1 MTGEP
6 SSAGLF
12 RRIVAIALCEVLTV
26 SAVSPAAN
34 GAQQAASN
42 PPDSLR
48 SYLQKPYLELFEL
61 APTLHFSP
69 DQVRAQREA
78 FTKAEEG
85 CVNRFKQQ
93 SKDYEQQIEK
103 AQSELRRNTTKMTDP
118 QRNESHCKIQNLDL
132 LKSEADLLGRQAIPT
147 AYDNLNAK
155 LDLIEKWPALY
166 RQTQQEIAT
175 EAYLR
180 RKWAD
185 VKDIGFREIESDQQD
200 DVKTGQE
207 AIEELKRSRLLPPE
221 VEDKA
226 IQDYVNTVAQRIA
239 AKSDLR
245 VPLRVV
251 VLQSKEINA
260 FALPGGFLFLERGLL
275 DAADDEA
282 ELAGVIAHE
291 LSHVVARHSHKL
303 MKRAT
308 VASIFYQAAQIAAIL
323 LTGGVG
329 GIGVSYALQYGFY
342 GLGMV
347 LDLKLLGVSRDYEL
361 EADKLGVQYA
371 WNAGYDPA
379 GFIRFFD
386 KIATKKGYINGV
398 SWFRTHPAFYQRM
411 VETQREILFL
421 PQKTDLMIQ
430 TSAFEEMKRNLA
442 PISAK
447 ADQEDVKK
455 PSLLMGRAEGCEPPK
470 KLEYKSDQPV
480 EELCAVTRK

>member
-200 DVKTGQE
+200 DVKTR
-207 AIEELKRSRLLPPE
+207 KRS
-221 VEDKA
+221 K
-226 IQDYVNTVAQRIA
+226 N
-239 AKSDLR
+239 
-245 VPLRVV
+245 
-251 VLQSKEINA
+251 
-260 FALPGGFLFLERGLL
+260 
-275 DAADDEA
+275 
-282 ELAGVIAHE
+282 
-291 LSHVVARHSHKL
+291 
-303 MKRAT
+303 
-308 VASIFYQAAQIAAIL
+308 
-323 LTGGVG
+323 
-329 GIGVSYALQYGFY
+329 
-342 GLGMV
+342 
-347 LDLKLLGVSRDYEL
+347 
-361 EADKLGVQYA
+361 
-371 WNAGYDPA
+371 
-379 GFIRFFD
+379 
-386 KIATKKGYINGV
+386 
-398 SWFRTHPAFYQRM
+398 
-411 VETQREILFL
+411 
-421 PQKTDLMIQ
+421 
-430 TSAFEEMKRNLA
+430 
-442 PISAK
+442 
-447 ADQEDVKK
+447 
-455 PSLLMGRAEGCEPPK
+455 
-470 KLEYKSDQPV
+470 
-480 EELCAVTRK
+480 